1 MPFFAYRARDQKGIL
16 VTGKLEGAASEP
28 IKHLLAEQG
37 LIPLAVRQIQGK
49 GWFPEDF
56 QLFRK
61 VKDEEIVLMTRQFH
75 TLFKAGISMESLLT
89 TLAHQTKNKTLQET
103 LQRIQTSVSQG
114 ASLSKSFAKHPKI
127 FNDLYIS
134 MLAAGE
140 EAGILEGVLKNLS
153 DLLQKEVEIHAGVK
167 SATLYPKIVVGVLTV
182 ALTVML
188 VWVIPE
194 FAKFYAHYKSE
205 LPLPTRILLGASYVL
220 RYYGWAVGLFFG
232 GIFLALKRYYHTPEG
247 KFRIDQIRWKIPVF
261 GLLAQKIGNAR
272 FAHILSAL
280 YKSGLSVP
288 KALGLVE
295 ATIENEVMARDIRQ
309 IRTEIERGQSISEA
323 MRKTES
329 FSPMLVEA
337 TAIGEKSGSLD
348 DMLKALGEH
357 YDIEIHHMV
366 KNLTTLLEPFLLV
379 LIFGMV
385 ALFALAIFLPIWNMS
400 SAVMHK

>member
-247 KFRIDQIRWKIPVF
+247 QFRIDQIRWKIPVF